1 MPIKSD
7 ADKVER
13 YLIKCSLDP
22 ILKSSTLLRDF
33 LSPQREGDLKES
45 LSTVSSHDPL
55 PTTTTPTTVP
65 ERDQVKLWEPGLNP
79 SIIESLNRESLK
91 EQVNPLDD
99 LEMVKVL
106 GKGCMG
112 KVKYEWNEAQRE
124 TNPNTRFYWLDLE
137 RPESFTR

>member
-1 MPIKSD
+1 LPIKSD
-7 ADKVER
+7 ADKVEK

-55 PTTTTPTTVP
+55 PIAITPTTTTVP

-91 EQVNPLDD
+91 EEVNPLDD

-112 KVKYEWNEAQRE
+112 KVKYEWDEA
-124 TNPNTRFYWLDLE
+124 
-137 RPESFTR
+137 